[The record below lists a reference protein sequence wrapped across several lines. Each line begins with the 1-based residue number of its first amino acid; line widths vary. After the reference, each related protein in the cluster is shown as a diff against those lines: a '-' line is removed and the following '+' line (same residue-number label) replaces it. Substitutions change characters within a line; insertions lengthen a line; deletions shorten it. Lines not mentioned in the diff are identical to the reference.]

1 MNYLKQIR
9 DFSSRRRLF
18 PLRATSIAM
27 YYVLLEHFN
36 QARFPPAMPV
46 PSAILAGELGVTEA
60 TIRICRQELLQKG
73 YIGFTPGGRNA
84 VYRILPLAYQFSTE
98 CSDFKPSVSGQ
109 SGAPQEDFA
118 R

>member
-18 PLRATSIAM
+18 PLRASSIAM

-36 QARFPPAMPV
+36 QARFPPSMPV

-60 TIRICRQELLQKG
+60 TVRNCRQELLQKG

-84 VYRILPLAYQFSTE
+84 AYRILPLSYQFSTGY
-98 CSDFKPSVSGQ
+98 SDFKPSASVQ
-109 SGAPQEDFA
+109 PGARKHDPA